1 MKKVVLVFVAI
12 VCLLFI
18 ASCVT
23 KEVAVTQTYYET
35 EYRQE
40 AYTTNKEYSI
50 FTPHTITIYDG
61 KSLSG
66 HNYVA
71 IIFNQSKDGQ
81 IYLATIEYGDW
92 HPQIKKFTPETKGIN
107 QRISI
112 TEPICFI
119 GLSRVRDTLATS
131 EGFQPTYEVTM
142 YRDEGFTPS
151 AELLGQVLKSYGF
164 KDYETTTYVKGLKD
178 LETWIPAGLPEELF
192 HLQKTMAQWGFE
204 GDIESDNVVEE
215 LFGYVI
221 GYVKGTKLK
230 DEDTK
235 RPYELPLDV
244 MFEKGDW
251 CLVVLSF
258 ESYEISSQGQVQ
270 WVVKPIHLNYV
281 WDSVETGVKETTEYR
296 EIPIQVEKERT
307 VTELKRVPFWEAG
320 SK

>member
-1 MKKVVLVFVAI
+1 MKRIGLAFATI
-12 VCLLFI
+12 VCLFFI

-71 IIFNQSKDGQ
+71 IMFNQGQDGL
-81 IYLATIEYGDW
+81 IRLASIEYGDW
-92 HPQIKKFTPETKGIN
+92 YPQVSKFTPETKGVN

-112 TEPICFI
+112 TEPICFV

-131 EGFQPTYEVTM
+131 KGFQPTYEITLHK
-142 YRDEGFTPS
+142 DEGFSPS
-151 AELLGQVLKSYGF
+151 MEILGQVLESYGF
-164 KDYETTTYVKGLKD
+164 EDYGDYIYIKGLKD
-178 LETWIPAGLPEELF
+178 LTLSNVPAGLPEELF
-192 HLQKTMAQWGFE
+192 HLSKTMAQWGFK
-204 GDIESDNVVEE
+204 GDTESDKMVENI
-215 LFGYVI
+215 F

-230 DEDTK
+230 DEDIK

-244 MFEKGDW
+244 MFEKGNW

-258 ESYEISSQGQVQ
+258 ESYEMSSQGQVQ
-270 WVVKPIHLNYV
+270 WVESKPVHLDYV
-281 WDSVETGVKETTEYR
+281 WDSVETGVKEVTEYR
-296 EIPIQVEKERT
+296 EVPTQVEKQRT
-307 VTELKRVPFWEAG
+307 ITEFKKVPFWQAG
-320 SK
+320 SQ